1 MFAVL
6 IDSYPDCA
14 LQKLEEVSWLI
25 RNGHDIS
32 KFLNVG
38 GLDRDYRAC
47 AADLAAY
54 IDKTKPLFTAPVAD
68 EDGNVP
74 ERAAVTQIQDLLSES
89 KLFNWAGVGFG
100 QQESYL
106 LQRSL

>member
-1 MFAVL
+1 M
-6 IDSYPDCA
+6 
-14 LQKLEEVSWLI
+14 SWLI
-25 RNGHDIS
+25 RNGHDIK

-54 IDKTKPLFTAPVAD
+54 IDKTKPLFAAPVAD
-68 EDGNVP
+68 EDGNVT
-74 ERAAVTQIQDLLSES
+74 ERPAVTQIQDLLSES